1 MHLWKSRMASNYT
14 GFPWTIYRNEP
25 FQIVLVNA
33 IHNQHVPELP
43 RNSQSWTILINRS
56 LWWQQSSPWLPG
68 REDGSLQQQT
78 VLTFCSHCIQ
88 TFSNGQIGEIRVNK
102 TACVHG
108 GRHDMPQGCCEHRN
122 EVQVTQHPRQAHL
135 SSGHVH
141 CSTCIMAYYI
151 LLRTEYYGR
160 SVYTSLMHTALLY
173 NKCFIVFPS
182 MANAVALLTYLFFSV
197 VISNSVWS
205 FGVCLVQQLQ
215 PEV

>member
-1 MHLWKSRMASNYT
+1 M
-14 GFPWTIYRNEP
+14 P
-25 FQIVLVNA
+25 FITSMSQSSLETLN
-33 IHNQHVPELP
+33 PELFW
-43 RNSQSWTILINRS
+43 STGVFDGNRA
-56 LWWQQSSPWLPG
+56 LHGFQVGKMEVCSS
-68 REDGSLQQQT
+68 T

-102 TACVHG
+102 TACVRG

-160 SVYTSLMHTALLY
+160 SVYTSLMHTTLLY